1 MQGDCVSDLALVV
14 ARHRRHV
21 VIEANDGS
29 SHVCHSASRSIQP
42 LPGDQVKWKSEGPGT
57 GVVTQIE
64 PRSTVLMRVNRKGL
78 GQPIAANLTQLVVV
92 IAAEP
97 AIDWLVLDY
106 YLVAAEL
113 SRLKPAIVF
122 NKIDLQPEIPQALAA
137 YAGVAP
143 VFATSTFSDRIDDE
157 ILACLAG
164 ERSVFVGQS
173 GVGKSSLLNALLG
186 ENAQAV
192 AKLSEKL
199 RQGKHTTTGSMLYRL
214 ANGGEVIDSPG
225 VRQYAPYIE
234 HENDVAGG
242 FREFHELAPQ
252 CRFADCRHIAEPGC
266 AVKAALQNGN
276 IAQRRYDNYKNLF
289 ELVAQLRARRE
300 P

>member
-1 MQGDCVSDLALVV
+1 VSDLALVV

-21 VIEANDGS
+21 VIEADDGS
-29 SHVCHSASRSIQP
+29 SHVCRSASRNIQP
-42 LPGDQVKWKSEGPGT
+42 LPGDRVSWEAEGSGT
-57 GVVTQIE
+57 GIVTRIE
-64 PRSTVLMRVNRKGL
+64 PRSTVLTRVNRRGL
-78 GQPIAANLTQLVVV
+78 AQPIAANLTQLVVV
-92 IAAEP
+92 VAAEP
-97 AIDWLVLDY
+97 DIDWLVLDH

-122 NKIDLQPEIPQALAA
+122 NKTDLQPEIPRELDV
-137 YAGVAP
+137 YEGIAP
-143 VFATSTFSDRIDDE
+143 VFATSTYEDRIDDAM
-157 ILACLAG
+157 LACLAG
-164 ERSVFVGQS
+164 ERSVLVGQS

-192 AKLSEKL
+192 GELSDKL
-199 RQGKHTTTGSMLYRL
+199 RQGKHTTTGSVLYRL
-214 ANGGEVIDSPG
+214 DNGGEVIDSPG

-234 HENDVAGG
+234 HENDVANG
-242 FREFHELAPQ
+242 FREFHPLAPQ

-266 AVKAALQNGN
+266 AIKAALKNGT
-276 IAQRRYDNYKNLF
+276 IAQRRYDNYRNLF